1 MAKFHNDN
9 LKYND
14 FVVIKLCTLI
24 PTEGDS
30 AKTLFMM
37 GLSIL
42 SAESRDL
49 YGVFPHQRKLMD
61 VKDVK
66 EEKITKNKQIQ

>member
-1 MAKFHNDN
+1 MKQIIKKYSLCLENKASTHFAYLRSVMAKFHNDN

-30 AKTLFMM
+30 AKTLFV
-37 GLSIL
+37 SIQ
-42 SAESRDL
+42 
-49 YGVFPHQRKLMD
+49 YFF
-61 VKDVK
+61 
-66 EEKITKNKQIQ
+66 